1 MRKIFKNIFFIRK
14 DFILKSIQA
23 YFIFGLNAFV
33 PLAIIPLIVP
43 SVGINMW
50 GMIAGVSAIG
60 TYISIVI
67 EGGAHLFGT
76 REIAEN
82 RENTSHS
89 LNFFCVVFV
98 LRLIVSVICGI
109 LFFLFVLFFYN
120 PFYPLDLFVPALI
133 WGGSLGLTP
142 AWYFLGKQQI
152 LLAGI
157 CDVIPKI
164 IALSICA
171 FVINKPEDAH
181 LYFEILAF
189 FHVLSLIFSYFYVLK
204 DSKLNNFCR
213 SFKWGP
219 YVRLCLNKAKGIYFI
234 HVFGS
239 LYNIFPVIVIG
250 EFFSLKAA
258 GVYAIGDRVVRT
270 VFNSIQ
276 PLRQVIF
283 PKVISFIK
291 EPNSLVPKFVGNSTI
306 FLIVMSFFV
315 MMLLILFSGAINRI
329 VFGVV
334 GEGEITYVIKILSVQ
349 MFIQSIFNALG
360 INYLLP
366 AHKDKF
372 FFFSVLMSCSVVLV
386 GYFVSVRPPIAT
398 TAAFLILFA
407 DSVGLICVVFFTFG
421 TDIRR
426 RVFKHG
432 K

>member
-1 MRKIFKNIFFIRK
+1 MSKILKNIFFLRK
-14 DFILKSIQA
+14 DFILKSVQA

-43 SVGINMW
+43 SVGINTW

-60 TYISIVI
+60 TYISIII

-82 RENTSHS
+82 RDNTSHS

-98 LRLIVSVICGI
+98 LRLILSLVCGI
-109 LFFLFVLFFYN
+109 LFFLFILFFHN
-120 PFYPLDLFVPALI
+120 SFYPLDLFVPALI
-133 WGGSLGLTP
+133 WGISLGLTP

-164 IALSICA
+164 LALSICA
-171 FVINKPEDAH
+171 LVINEPKDAH
-181 LYFEILAF
+181 FYFEILAF
-189 FHVLSLIFSYFYVLK
+189 SHVLSLFLSYFYIFMNSEV
-204 DSKLNNFCR
+204 SNFYR
-213 SFKWGP
+213 DFKWGP
-219 YVRLCLNKAKGIYFI
+219 YVRLSLNKARGIYFI

-239 LYNIFPVIVIG
+239 LYNIFPVIIIG

-270 VFNSIQ
+270 VFNAIQ

-291 EPNSLVPKFVGNSTI
+291 DPNSLVPKFVGNSTI
-306 FLIVMSFFV
+306 FLIVMSFLV
-315 MMLLILFSGAINRI
+315 MMLLIFFSGAINRI

-334 GEGEITYVIKILSVQ
+334 GEGEIKYVIKILSVQ

-398 TAAFLILFA
+398 TAAFLILIA

-421 TDIRR
+421 ADIKRR
-426 RVFKHG
+426 MFKHG